1 MGAVTYKCKHSP
13 AQPMIYGENVDFAA
27 FAPSKPKA
35 NVIPSKLVGGL
46 AALQAELL
54 AQVSGR

>member
-1 MGAVTYKCKHSP
+1 
-13 AQPMIYGENVDFAA
+13 MIYGDFAV

-35 NVIPSKLVGGL
+35 NVIPSKLAGGL